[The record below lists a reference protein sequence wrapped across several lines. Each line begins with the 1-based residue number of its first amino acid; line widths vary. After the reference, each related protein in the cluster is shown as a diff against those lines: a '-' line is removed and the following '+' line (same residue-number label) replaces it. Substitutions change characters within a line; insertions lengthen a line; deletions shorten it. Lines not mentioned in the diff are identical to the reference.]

1 MQVFTLSIIIINYYI
16 LINNLI
22 YIISTYLYFNNI
34 LKDLYFNNTNL
45 LNHLI
50 NKNIKLILNKKLIL
64 FNYYLN
70 IKNIPLEISI

>member
-1 MQVFTLSIIIINYYI
+1 MQVFTLSIIINYYI

>member
-1 MQVFTLSIIIINYYI
+1 MQVFTLLIII

-22 YIISTYLYFNNI
+22 YIILTCLYFNNF

-50 NKNIKLILNKKLIL
+50 NKNKK
-64 FNYYLN
+64 
-70 IKNIPLEISI
+70 